1 MYRYGIETDY
11 SLIKKEQGFCLNC
24 TVMEL
29 KLIFSVFYQN
39 FRLGLNCT
47 VMELKQCIIRY
58 INSDKRSLNCTVM
71 ELKQIIR

>member
-1 MYRYGIETDY
+1 MELKQPNKLQSSGRT
-11 SLIKKEQGFCLNC
+11 KRLNC

-47 VMELKQCIIRY
+47 VMELKRAFMQVAKVEDRVLIVPLW
-58 INSDKRSLNCTVM
+58 N
-71 ELKQIIR
+71 

>member
-1 MYRYGIETDY
+1 MG
-11 SLIKKEQGFCLNC
+11 LNC

-47 VMELKQCIIRY
+47 VMELKRAFMQVAKVEDRVLIVPLW
-58 INSDKRSLNCTVM
+58 N
-71 ELKQIIR
+71 

>member
-1 MYRYGIETDY
+1 MELKR
-11 SLIKKEQGFCLNC
+11 FCSFFFCIRFDSLNC

-29 KLIFSVFYQN
+29 KQCIIRYINSDK
-39 FRLGLNCT
+39 RSLNCT

>member
-1 MYRYGIETDY
+1 ME
-11 SLIKKEQGFCLNC
+11 LKQGRERRKDAANNGLNC

-47 VMELKQCIIRY
+47 VMELKRAFMQVAKVEDRVLIVPLW
-58 INSDKRSLNCTVM
+58 N
-71 ELKQIIR
+71 